1 MVDRQHVARA
11 EATAEKVDDEGQ
23 HRPPGRG
30 AAEESGD
37 DEHGAEEASHA
48 FVRDVA
54 ARNLEYREEGED
66 VGDHHDEIGDRQ
78 PEDRGEVLPQR
89 RLARPVAAY
98 LRYGVLGEDVDADD
112 YHEDAAY
119 HAQQGVVLFDL
130 GLEHRVKNNAAMA
143 MKVSAQAT
151 PRPETIP
158 ERRLFD
164 RVRWMHSTAT
174 GPTVIDAATPT
185 QMPRNITSKISNPIF
200 FGCGVSG
207 NKDTKTSDIRQGRVK
222 KGAADCRK
230 WPIC

>member
-11 EATAEKVDDEGQ
+11 EAAAEKVDDEGQ
-23 HRPPGRG
+23 HCPPGRG

-119 HAQQGVVLFDL
+119 HAQQGVVLLDL
-130 GLEHRVKNNAAMA
+130 GLEHRVK
-143 MKVSAQAT
+143 KQRRHGHEGVGTGYAQAGDDSRT
-151 PRPETIP
+151 TAFRQGALDAQHGHGAY
-158 ERRLFD
+158 RD
-164 RVRWMHSTAT
+164 RCRHAYA
-174 GPTVIDAATPT
+174 DAAEHNV
-185 QMPRNITSKISNPIF
+185 QDFQSHFLRLRSFRQQRYEKPRTS
-200 FGCGVSG
+200 
-207 NKDTKTSDIRQGRVK
+207 VK
-222 KGAADCRK
+222 AA
-230 WPIC
+230 